1 MHMNI
6 IQKKKSL
13 NLQLK
18 SLMQHVKKLP
28 VYKREKEYLDIYEF
42 IMKVDY
48 NNELLDILL
57 DDWDNLQLILSINYN

>member
-1 MHMNI
+1 
-6 IQKKKSL
+6 
-13 NLQLK
+13 
-18 SLMQHVKKLP
+18 MQHVKKLP
-28 VYKREKEYLDIYEF
+28 IYKREKEYLDIYEF